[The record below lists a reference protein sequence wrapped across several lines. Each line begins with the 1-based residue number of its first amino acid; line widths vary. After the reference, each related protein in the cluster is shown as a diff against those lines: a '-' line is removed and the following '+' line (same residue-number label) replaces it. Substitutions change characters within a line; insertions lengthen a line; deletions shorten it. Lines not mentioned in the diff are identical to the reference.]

1 MAPGAGKTFAVEAM
15 AMLFENTGPNTAM
28 VITEQNVTMVA
39 ELVGRL
45 RAAMPDTLVVRIG
58 YDHSNQEDGWAA
70 AWEEAANE
78 ALDLEVRAAKIVEEL
93 IDSLRQSDDN
103 NDVTHVS
110 LDDNDLQ
117 DDIMMI
123 MMTMVKMLMIM
134 MM

>member
-1 MAPGAGKTFAVEAM
+1 M
-15 AMLFENTGPNTAM
+15 
-28 VITEQNVTMVA
+28 EQNVNMVV

-45 RAAMPDTLVVRIG
+45 RAAMPDKLVVRIG
-58 YDHSNQEDGWAA
+58 YDHSNQEDGWAT

-78 ALDLEVRAAKIVEEL
+78 ALDLEVRTAKIVERH

-103 NDVTHVS
+103 NDVAHVS
-110 LDDNDLQ
+110 LDDNDIQ